1 MAYSTSW
8 KAGEDGS
15 IIFELFENDIPFA
28 KHSKIY
34 ADVQTVEADGG
45 FSEISA
51 LITAEYLK
59 KIEDEEAA
67 RLLAEQQAEAAKASI
82 VQQIQASLG
91 IEPEVKVAVD
101 EDLANQK
108 KASL

>member
-8 KAGEDGS
+8 RVSEDES
-15 IIFELFENDIPFA
+15 IIIDLFENDIPFA
-28 KHSKIY
+28 KHSKVY
-34 ADVQTVEADGG
+34 ANIQEVEADGG

-51 LITAEYLK
+51 LITAEYMK

-67 RLLAEQQAEAAKASI
+67 RLLAEQQAEASKASI
-82 VQQIQASLG
+82 VQQAQASLG
-91 IEPEVKVAVD
+91 VEPEIKVAVD
-101 EDLANQK
+101 EELANQK

>member
-8 KAGEDGS
+8 RAGDDGS
-15 IIFELFENDIPFA
+15 IIIDLFENDIPFA

-34 ADVQTVEADGG
+34 ADVQSVEQDGG
-45 FSEISA
+45 FNEISA
-51 LITAEYLK
+51 LLAAEYLK
-59 KIEDEEAA
+59 KLEDEEAA

-82 VQQIQASLG
+82 VQQAQVSLG
-91 IEPEVKVAVD
+91 VDPETKVAVD
-101 EDLANQK
+101 EELANQK